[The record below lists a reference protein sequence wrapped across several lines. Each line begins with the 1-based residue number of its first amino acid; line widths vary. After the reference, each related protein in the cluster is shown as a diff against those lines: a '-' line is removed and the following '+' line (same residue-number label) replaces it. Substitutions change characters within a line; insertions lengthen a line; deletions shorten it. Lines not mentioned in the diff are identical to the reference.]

1 MLSRVL
7 LLSFKALFLLIYF
20 REEVL
25 VSHSPQ
31 IHFNQLW
38 LSFFAH
44 QPLSV
49 VLAVL
54 TSWEKAAL
62 SLPAQACYSDNLTRG
77 WRSAAEDSKGLGHL
91 MGLDTLQ
98 SGWQICL
105 FTESRGKSKE
115 EFSLALPTWQ
125 NPNSWSCLKSVS
137 QPPFPLYPTLKT
149 APSFILHRLNA
160 SILFRKTLLSAH

>member
-1 MLSRVL
+1 MSGFLSIKNKLMPSRVL
-7 LLSFKALFLLIYF
+7 LLSFKALFLLIYG

-25 VSHSPQ
+25 VSHPPQ
-31 IHFNQLW
+31 IHFHQLW

-44 QPLSV
+44 PPLSV

-62 SLPAQACYSDNLTRG
+62 SLPAQACYSDNLTQG
-77 WRSAAEDSKGLGHL
+77 WWSAAEDSKGLGHL

-105 FTESRGKSKE
+105 FTESE
-115 EFSLALPTWQ
+115 ENQRNSHWHYPPGRTPILGHVLSL
-125 NPNSWSCLKSVS
+125 
-137 QPPFPLYPTLKT
+137 
-149 APSFILHRLNA
+149 
-160 SILFRKTLLSAH
+160 